1 MMRLIQNKR
10 RREYSFLMHGSKEHK
25 FKIYGTDVSDRTD
38 GEDANIDIFYKLG
51 ICRIRVRSGWT
62 ARG

>member
-1 MMRLIQNKR
+1 M
-10 RREYSFLMHGSKEHK
+10 YSFLLHGSKEHK

-51 ICRIRVRSGWT
+51 IRVRSGWT
-62 ARG
+62 ARGIR